1 MRILPARWRRFL
13 EIMLHKIAIIGA
25 LATILYIVYTSL
37 YKGYILIPLL
47 VLLALLAAI
56 YYITTSIVT
65 SSMVDKKE
73 KKKTISFRG
82 GLVDG
87 SNLIP
92 GRLAFDEEKIVFYKR
107 KGDLGGVSECFSIPV
122 ENLAS
127 YNVGNINEYHSG
139 IKLVS
144 SDGSEYSIK
153 CRDIFKEEGTFV
165 STIGWT
171 LSEED
176 EENEED

>member
-47 VLLALLAAI
+47 ALLALLAAI

-92 GRLAFDEEKIVFYKR
+92 GRLAFD
-107 KGDLGGVSECFSIPV
+107 
-122 ENLAS
+122 
-127 YNVGNINEYHSG
+127 
-139 IKLVS
+139 
-144 SDGSEYSIK
+144 
-153 CRDIFKEEGTFV
+153 
-165 STIGWT
+165 
-171 LSEED
+171 
-176 EENEED
+176 